1 MFERI
6 AGPRV
11 RRAAGAA
18 ALLAAIAL
26 PVWAQQTWRTMTSAR
41 QVAGERRLAVDVE
54 YGAGRLRVQPE
65 RGNLLYRM
73 EMRYDAQ
80 SASPVTSYDRR
91 TGRLRLGAEGRK
103 GRNNREDSRG
113 EGRAD
118 IALTPAVP
126 MSLKLSFGAGEAD
139 VKLGGLALEELD
151 ISTGASETR
160 ISFDRPNRTAAR
172 AVTLEAGAASLVVT
186 GLANARTQRI
196 DFEGGVGETTLDFGG
211 AWTRDARATVKMGLG
226 SVTLRL
232 PRTVGVRIVKESFL
246 ASFDSN
252 GMVKR
257 GNAWYSRGY
266 ERAPRKLDIQ
276 IEAALGSIEVDWID

>member
-6 AGPRV
+6 AGPRA
-11 RRAAGAA
+11 RRAAGGA

-41 QVAGERRLAVDVE
+41 QVAGEQRLAVDVE
-54 YGAGRLRVQPE
+54 YGAGRLSVQPE

-73 EMRYDAQ
+73 EMRYDERAV
-80 SASPVTSYDRR
+80 SPVASYDRG
-91 TGRLRLGAEGRK
+91 TGRLRLGAESRK
-103 GRNNREDSRG
+103 GRNNRDDRRG

-126 MSLKLSFGAGEAD
+126 MALKLAFGAGEAD

-160 ISFDRPNRTAAR
+160 VSFDRPNRAAAR
-172 AVTLEAGAASLVVT
+172 AVKLEAGAASLVVT

-211 AWTRDARATVKMGLG
+211 EWTRDARATVKMGIG

-232 PRTVGVRIVKESFL
+232 PRSLGVRIEKDSFL

-266 ERAPRKLDIQ
+266 ERAPRKLDIH